1 MVHRT
6 GIRFGV
12 EPLATPS
19 EGGNLQR
26 RPRRAVRSTVCRK
39 QRALSRSWRESKSRG
54 KKQALARTRE
64 RMAEAGR
71 QELQRLAD
79 RIVRTYEFIALEA
92 LKIRN
97 MLSGGKGKRG
107 LNRAIAEQGWREFLD
122 ILKGKAES
130 AGIPLVEVPPFR
142 NVAGLLAL
150 RNEGSKGAVR
160 ADAPVRRVRPRTGP
174 RRERGHERAAPRPV
188 HLRSSRGSGWNGA
201 RRSRSFHSASNGGAE
216 DPALGQYGRQLQGA
230 EPQGSG
236 SLLAG
241 WTLANPS
248 SRTK

>member
-1 MVHRT
+1 M
-6 GIRFGV
+6 
-12 EPLATPS
+12 
-19 EGGNLQR
+19 
-26 RPRRAVRSTVCRK
+26 RSTVCRK

-64 RMAEAGR
+64 RMAEARR

-130 AGIPLVEVPPFR
+130 AGIPLVEVPPSGTSQDCSR
-142 NVAGLLAL
+142 YGTKVPKALSERMHRCGVCGLELDRDENAATNVLHRGLCIFGAAVAVGGTAQGAPAASTARQMEEQKTRRLGSTEGNSREQNRRDLVRFLRAGLLQVHQVGQ
-150 RNEGSKGAVR
+150 NEIPMKLVWR
-160 ADAPVRRVRPRTGP
+160 C
-174 RRERGHERAAPRPV
+174 
-188 HLRSSRGSGWNGA
+188 
-201 RRSRSFHSASNGGAE
+201 
-216 DPALGQYGRQLQGA
+216 
-230 EPQGSG
+230 
-236 SLLAG
+236 
-241 WTLANPS
+241 
-248 SRTK
+248 